1 MSCRY
6 IANDT
11 IREETFFYHNDY
23 LGSTPYITDEKAKIT
38 QYDAYLPYVNS
49 SLTSISYPKTCRVSS
64 IVSCL
69 MKMPVRTIM
78 MQDI

>member
-23 LGSTPYITDEKAKIT
+23 LGSTPYITDDKANI
-38 QYDAYLPYVNS
+38 
-49 SLTSISYPKTCRVSS
+49 
-64 IVSCL
+64 
-69 MKMPVRTIM
+69 KMPARTIM